1 VSGAD
6 LSSTVKLA
14 YRALRLVAKGASERS
29 AIQQLATSDPNLAN
43 VKHESLDLVLT
54 TLRNQDVLD
63 RIVQDALPNEL
74 LAAKTLPLFRL
85 ATQLLMKA
93 DGKDDVRR
101 TERSL
106 RNITPVEYL
115 PSLEILLGS
124 VLGHDPYRI
133 PSTATDAERVAL
145 ETHHPALWVEYCFRL
160 LGRSEAIK
168 LLSTDSRPRYIRV
181 NPLMNRGRTT
191 LPAQAKRLA
200 GKLTRVPSDP
210 GVYLLNGSPSEFSA
224 FFSQGLFQ
232 MQDFASYLAVK
243 AGGPE
248 PGETVLDLCAA
259 PGAKTATLAQ
269 FMKNRGKIVSVDY
282 SQSRMEAWRRET
294 SRLGVKIAEPV
305 IGDAA
310 RLAVHGAFDLIIIDP
325 PCTGTG
331 VFDRNPRMKWHLSPK
346 SLERYATLQ
355 KQFMDAATPLVAE
368 EGRILYCTCSI
379 AVEENEQVVSTFL
392 KSHPEFE
399 TRPILEEYGSP
410 GLKGLTDCRRL
421 FPHRDFTAGYFIS
434 RMQRVN

>member
-1 VSGAD
+1 M
-6 LSSTVKLA
+6 
-14 YRALRLVAKGASERS
+14 VAKGASERS

-63 RIVQDALPNEL
+63 RIVQDALPNEI

-93 DGKDDVRR
+93 HGKDDVRR
-101 TERSL
+101 KERGL
-106 RNITPVEYL
+106 RNVTPVEYL
-115 PSLEILLGS
+115 PRLEILLGS

-133 PSTATDAERVAL
+133 PSTATDAV
-145 ETHHPALWVEYCFRL
+145 
-160 LGRSEAIK
+160 GRSEAIK

-200 GKLTRVPSDP
+200 GKLTKVPSDP

-282 SQSRMEAWRRET
+282 SQSRMEAWKRET

-305 IGDAA
+305 ISDAA

-355 KQFMDAATPLVAE
+355 QQFMDSATPLVAE

-421 FPHRDFTAGYFIS
+421 FPHRDRTAGYFIS
-434 RMQRVN
+434 LMQRTN